1 MLSVINESH
10 CNIYVNRDGDKWGF
24 FVQYIIQKLD
34 M

>member
-1 MLSVINESH
+1 MSHIVIYMLTVM
-10 CNIYVNRDGDKWGF
+10 GDKWGF